1 MAAAVLPIELPRGI
15 TWRGVS
21 DPFGPT
27 NPWNSGAFIPIDG
40 KRVAVAFTVDSTDSS
55 IVQCNVQWNT
65 RRDGSG
71 SWQVSSPQFGFVSR
85 QTSQIV
91 NTVANG
97 GIGATD
103 FTRDYFTNVPLAGPA
118 FRLSFSGIT
127 GTSTG
132 SLVSVHVT
140 VM

>member
-1 MAAAVLPIELPRGI
+1 MPDVIAQELRRGI
-15 TWRGVS
+15 TWRGQS

-27 NPWNSGAFIPIDG
+27 NAWNSEPFIPIGG
-40 KRVAVAFTVDSTDSS
+40 KRVAVAFTVDSTDAS
-55 IVQCNVQWNT
+55 IVQCNVQWNPK
-65 RRDGSG
+65 RDATGA
-71 SWQVSSPQFGFVSR
+71 WQVSSPQFGFVSR

-91 NTVANG
+91 NTVTNG

-118 FRLSFSGIT
+118 FRLTFSGIT